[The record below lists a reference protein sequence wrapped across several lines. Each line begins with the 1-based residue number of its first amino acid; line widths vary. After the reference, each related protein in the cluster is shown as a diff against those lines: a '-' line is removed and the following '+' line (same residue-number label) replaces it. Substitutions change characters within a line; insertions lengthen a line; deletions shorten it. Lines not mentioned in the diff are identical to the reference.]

1 MVRLY
6 GWRCFLR
13 ISHFIFE
20 LWWLFWLL
28 LMFHDLLDMIY
39 IYIYIYIPFK
49 KSVKTNVA
57 KIFFRL
63 LAKHFP
69 RANKLYKI
77 FNRNAAKVSCSC
89 KENVCQIIKK
99 HNNYVSRKKA
109 KSTPSCNCWKKD
121 DCPING
127 NCLINNVRCNI

>member
-1 MVRLY
+1 MEVLSKDFPFY
-6 GWRCFLR
+6 IWAVMAVLVVINVPWFVGYD
-13 ISHFIFE
+13 IY
-20 LWWLFWLL
+20 
-28 LMFHDLLDMIY
+28 IY

-109 KSTPSCNCWKKD
+109 KSTPSCNCRKKD
-121 DCPING
+121 DYPING